1 MGAKNP
7 AIHPASQTGHYRL
20 TSLTGHGHAPADNNA
35 VITHW
40 APKVTIRAVK
50 NPPPMSAIQAWA
62 KTVATPL
69 VGVAGTGMDCTPVA
83 YPIILIHGW
92 TDKPTETGTWKVI
105 EKQLT
110 KNGVHFFVPELARFG
125 SIEERSQ
132 LLIKDMAKVYPP
144 GQPVHL
150 MGHSM
155 GGIVARAIAGR
166 DDLPFKVVTVTTL
179 GSPNRGLRYLD
190 LLPTLDGNSEE
201 AKTIRDIFG
210 TDFGG
215 LCNLSTKFM
224 KDFNEHTPNNPRVKY
239 FSWAGEIVL
248 PTVSYARH
256 IMTPQPSL
264 DHRWSIL
271 QQERRHRLGLNQPS
285 WGEDLG
291 PGTHLG
297 TVPGLT
303 HSSIIANEVF
313 VKSLPHLRAAELGLS
328 APVEEVSSS
337 LKVQL
342 ARRVVGHTSA
352 LQGRMYAWK
361 DKKRHGSHDSKSGYA
376 FDALEG
382 YKYSTTPT
390 GAIDYHWWRASP
402 TIYSIRYHFLPMRLH
417 AVALCSYAF
426 YYASGATDDSE
437 QKAFSSWSHFD
448 MTFERP
454 GNTAM
459 GKVVSSRYRTKVAGV
474 NERTQR
480 WNSADRDVELNTG
493 RYRL

>member
-1 MGAKNP
+1 
-7 AIHPASQTGHYRL
+7 
-20 TSLTGHGHAPADNNA
+20 
-35 VITHW
+35 
-40 APKVTIRAVK
+40 
-50 NPPPMSAIQAWA
+50 
-62 KTVATPL
+62 
-69 VGVAGTGMDCTPVA
+69 MDCTPVA

-144 GQPVHL
+144 GQP
-150 MGHSM
+150 

-248 PTVSYARH
+248 PTVSYAPHWIIVGRFYSKSDG
-256 IMTPQPSL
+256 IVGVESA
-264 DHRWSIL
+264 
-271 QQERRHRLGLNQPS
+271 S

-390 GAIDYHWWRASP
+390 GAIDYH
-402 TIYSIRYHFLPMRLH
+402 
-417 AVALCSYAF
+417 C
-426 YYASGATDDSE
+426 ATGESE
-437 QKAFSSWSHFD
+437 QKAFSPWSHFD
-448 MTFERP
+448 MALERA
-454 GNTAM
+454 GNTVM
-459 GKVVSSRYRTKVAGV
+459 GRVVS
-474 NERTQR
+474 
-480 WNSADRDVELNTG
+480 
-493 RYRL
+493 